1 MDSLIL
7 PLLLALLF
15 VPLFLSFRRQRRQQ
29 TEMAQLQNSLSV
41 GDRVM
46 TTSGL
51 HATIVSTSDDT
62 VDLEIAPGVVT
73 TWVRPA
79 IRERLTDTVDEA
91 DELDELDE
99 DAVRDEVTEAE
110 KR

>member
-1 MDSLIL
+1 MDFIL

-15 VPLFLSFRRQRRQQ
+15 LPLLLSFRKQRRQVV
-29 TEMAQLQNSLSV
+29 QLQQLQSSLGV

-51 HATIVSTSDDT
+51 HATIVSLDEDT
-62 VDLEIAPGVVT
+62 IDLEIAPGVVT

-79 IRERLTDTVDEA
+79 IRERLGEPQAEQDPADEGAVADEA
-91 DELDELDE
+91 DH
-99 DAVRDEVTEAE
+99 R
-110 KR
+110 

>member
-1 MDSLIL
+1 MDGLIL

-29 TEMAQLQNSLSV
+29 TEMVQLQNSLSV

-62 VDLEIAPGVVT
+62 IDLEIAPGVIT

-79 IRERLTDTVDEA
+79 IRERLTDDVADEA
-91 DELDELDE
+91 EVGDAELDE
-99 DAVRDEVTEAE
+99 VEVD

>member
-1 MDSLIL
+1 MDGLIL

-29 TEMAQLQNSLSV
+29 TEMSQLQNSLSV

-51 HATIVSTSDDT
+51 HATIVSTSDDSI
-62 VDLEIAPGVVT
+62 DLEIAPGMVT
-73 TWVRPA
+73 TWVRLA
-79 IRERLTDTVDEA
+79 IRERLTDDDAADATDEVE
-91 DELDELDE
+91 ELDE
-99 DAVRDEVTEAE
+99 AAEVD